1 MSDRNHQLRSPDT
14 NHPLDVLQLTDDGV
28 AVPPWYVGYSGTL
41 TVIDS
46 RGRIDIDIP
55 DALGEYDDRLLTE
68 FGILPSIYDEEYV
81 TICPWDDP
89 TPTRV
94 FEVVDDRSTA
104 EDDEYILTDSPY
116 QAFISATAL
125 ASELGNAIHRNRD
138 LEVDDR
144 LERERITHGI
154 EENLYYAR
162 VEVLPSDDPGE
173 FGGRI
178 MAYDHHW
185 EHYHDAFG
193 QLETKLQRLDA
204 AIADDDGL
212 TTAQETNART
222 EVRMALSRLADLQ
235 QLFPEEARS
244 AYRSGEEPDEKVV
257 FAGNAE
263 SILFDKV
270 EIVERD
276 DSEGE
281 SE

>member
-1 MSDRNHQLRSPDT
+1 MGDRGNQLLTSDTDQT
-14 NHPLDVLQLTDDGV
+14 LDALQLTDDGV
-28 AVPPWYVGYSGTL
+28 AVPPCYVGYSGTIS
-41 TVIDS
+41 VIDS
-46 RGRIDIDIP
+46 RGRTDIDIP

-81 TICPWDDP
+81 TICLWDGP

-94 FEVVDDRSTA
+94 FEVVDERSTT
-104 EDDEYILTDSPY
+104 EQDDHILADSPY

-138 LEVDDR
+138 LETDDR
-144 LERERITHGI
+144 LKRERITEDI
-154 EENLYYAR
+154 EANLYHAR
-162 VEVLPSDDPGE
+162 QEVLSSEVRDSFAGPL
-173 FGGRI
+173 

-204 AIADDDGL
+204 AIAADDDL
-212 TTAQETNART
+212 TIAQETNART
-222 EVRMALSRLADLQ
+222 EIRMALSRLDDLQ

-281 SE
+281 TE